1 MIASNC
7 SREQGRATC
16 WRTTDV
22 SRAAA
27 CVNRGF
33 SLRYLLDRRDTAVL
47 AALPR
52 FPPSYHRDVL
62 RTTAHG
68 LTLHSR
74 APITQLS
81 RKIPTGFRN
90 YQYKIWYA
98 AETGPLDLGRQ
109 HDAADHIVDPQG
121 CRLSRPAQARTPPVP
136 GIRLFRS
143 QFTRKLS
150 YNRAVRGPVAQLGE
164 RRV

>member
-33 SLRYLLDRRDTAVL
+33 SMRYLLHRRDTAVL

-62 RTTAHG
+62 RLAGGVRHCFARIITACG
-68 LTLHSR
+68 
-74 APITQLS
+74 
-81 RKIPTGFRN
+81 G
-90 YQYKIWYA
+90 A
-98 AETGPLDLGRQ
+98 AVGPLW
-109 HDAADHIVDPQG
+109 
-121 CRLSRPAQARTPPVP
+121 
-136 GIRLFRS
+136 
-143 QFTRKLS
+143 
-150 YNRAVRGPVAQLGE
+150 E
-164 RRV
+164 RRPGGSAAGG